1 MNQNDDYKNILK
13 KYNDYNYEDVYK
25 RVLAEIEKED
35 NERNFLIHK
44 QKQENYI
51 KAQKLLIE
59 LSELLTN
66 GWRKIHE
73 DVKKLWSDKK

>member
-1 MNQNDDYKNILK
+1 MNQNDDYKNVLK

-35 NERNFLIHK
+35 NERNLLIHK

-73 DVKKLWSDKK
+73 DVKNLWSDKK